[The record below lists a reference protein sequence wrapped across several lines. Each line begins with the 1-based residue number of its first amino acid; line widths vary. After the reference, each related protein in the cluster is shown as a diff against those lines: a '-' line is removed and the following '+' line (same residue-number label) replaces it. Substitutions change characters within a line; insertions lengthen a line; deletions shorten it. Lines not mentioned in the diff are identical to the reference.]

1 MNPQTIRQKIGLGL
15 SPDSDCILWQWRVE
29 DGEEQCR
36 EVWSGA
42 ARIIFGMF
50 TFAFQFLIPLSVSG
64 EGGCSVQCTYERVA
78 VGRKYPCSRPL

>member
-1 MNPQTIRQKIGLGL
+1 MKLDESSDNQTEDRIRLEIIT
-15 SPDSDCILWQWRVE
+15 DCILWQWRVE

-64 EGGCSVQCTYERVA
+64 E
-78 VGRKYPCSRPL
+78 

>member
-1 MNPQTIRQKIGLGL
+1 MTP
-15 SPDSDCILWQWRVE
+15 CMVQWRVE

-50 TFAFQFLIPLSVSG
+50 TFSFQFLIPLSVSG
-64 EGGCSVQCTYERVA
+64 EGGYCTYSIHYSTVHVR
-78 VGRKYPCSRPL
+78 

>member
-15 SPDSDCILWQWRVE
+15 SPGSDCILWQWRVE

-64 EGGCSVQCTYERVA
+64 EYSTYRVA
-78 VGRKYPCSRPL
+78 GLS

>member
-1 MNPQTIRQKIGLGL
+1 MTP
-15 SPDSDCILWQWRVE
+15 CMVQWWVE

-36 EVWSGA
+36 EVWSGP

-64 EGGCSVQCTYERVA
+64 EGGHSGVQYIIVCSAVQCSTVSGNVR
-78 VGRKYPCSRPL
+78 